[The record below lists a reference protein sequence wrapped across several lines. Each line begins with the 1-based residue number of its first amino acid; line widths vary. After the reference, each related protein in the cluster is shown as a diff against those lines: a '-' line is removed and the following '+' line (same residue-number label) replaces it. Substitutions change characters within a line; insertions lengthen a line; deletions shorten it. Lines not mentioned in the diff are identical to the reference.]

1 MEFSLI
7 KFKKKLFLIIGIL
20 STLGALMIKV
30 GDSNLSIINFF
41 IALLIMIQ
49 IASGKIYTYKHRMNL
64 VLFLL
69 LMAFSAF
76 ININN
81 MPDTWSP
88 LSIKGTLKFLTLV
101 LPFCLFFSDGEF
113 RAYRDDFFKG
123 LKISAYIQLVWE
135 IFQLILWNIAHVS
148 LNEIIFGNIM
158 GLKIRHHWTFIS
170 DGRFRPSGVSW
181 EPANLSLSLVMGY
194 CLSKNKYAK
203 MLFVLGVLLSTSRT
217 GVIMIGICIFLDLI
231 KCFKEKFRY
240 RGKFELKKSDILVC
254 ILIINIVLIIFLI
267 FSDRVEIIYQTAVE
281 NISKTI
287 QKLSLSHLTEDAS
300 ANMHSLYYI
309 KVPFIL
315 FNSTLFNILFGYG
328 TFAAGLPYMQILNI
342 YSWKIGWN
350 PETDFITILMGNG
363 VIGLVIYLTILYKC
377 YKYNYKNYQY
387 RQIITIIF
395 FAGIF
400 YLYIRSTWPFLIL
413 IFLFIDDRRVEN
425 KYRLN

>member
-123 LKISAYIQLVWE
+123 LKISAYIQLV
-135 IFQLILWNIAHVS
+135 
-148 LNEIIFGNIM
+148 
-158 GLKIRHHWTFIS
+158 
-170 DGRFRPSGVSW
+170 
-181 EPANLSLSLVMGY
+181 LSL
-194 CLSKNKYAK
+194 
-203 MLFVLGVLLSTSRT
+203 
-217 GVIMIGICIFLDLI
+217 IHI
-231 KCFKEKFRY
+231 
-240 RGKFELKKSDILVC
+240 
-254 ILIINIVLIIFLI
+254 
-267 FSDRVEIIYQTAVE
+267 
-281 NISKTI
+281 
-287 QKLSLSHLTEDAS
+287 
-300 ANMHSLYYI
+300 
-309 KVPFIL
+309 
-315 FNSTLFNILFGYG
+315 
-328 TFAAGLPYMQILNI
+328 
-342 YSWKIGWN
+342 
-350 PETDFITILMGNG
+350 
-363 VIGLVIYLTILYKC
+363 
-377 YKYNYKNYQY
+377 
-387 RQIITIIF
+387 
-395 FAGIF
+395 
-400 YLYIRSTWPFLIL
+400 
-413 IFLFIDDRRVEN
+413 
-425 KYRLN
+425 